1 MLMKVKRTDILEN
14 SYLRISALNSREINQ
29 VRARLWI
36 EFVGE
41 KGLDYGGV
49 SREVISNIEIIN

>member
-1 MLMKVKRTDILEN
+1 MKVKRTDILEN